1 MKILHLSDTHGQHKN
16 LRSLPEADVIV
27 HSGDF
32 TFAGSEEEAY
42 DFMDWFCN
50 LPYEHKVFIAGNH
63 DMCMYG
69 ADPIGG
75 YWWLP
80 LPILQNTTLIVVNQ
94 QLANSCLVTQNQR
107 GTKTGQNHG
116 KIKSR
121 TLRSKYPL
129 WNTSVSFAKV
139 QICPLKNEGKSLF
152 LSFTTHFPTIVPQMW
167 LLQTVLTSNG
177 LVCENWVLNF
187 VLHSVGHFQ
196 KRELAIEPKICHPYC
211 PILGFVNV

>member
-69 ADPIGG
+69 ADHIGG
-75 YWWLP
+75 LSKNVHYLNSNSVVIDGMKFYGIP
-80 LPILQNTTLIVVNQ
+80 MFMEDCMDGKLDMLIQNIPDDIDV
-94 QLANSCLVTQNQR
+94 LVTHMPPK
-107 GTKTGQNHG
+107 G
-116 KIKSR
+116 IKVLSA
-121 TLRSKYPL
+121 KGI
-129 WNTSVSFAKV
+129 VSSYY
-139 QICPLKNEGKSLF
+139 QF
-152 LSFTTHFPTIVPQMW
+152 LSDTQRYAAHIIKNDTI
-167 LLQTVLTSNG
+167 LSD
-177 LVCENWVLNF
+177 
-187 VLHSVGHFQ
+187 
-196 KRELAIEPKICHPYC
+196 
-211 PILGFVNV
+211 

>member
-42 DFMDWFCN
+42 DFMNWFCN

-75 YWWLP
+75 LSKNVHYLNSNSVVIDGMKFYGIP
-80 LPILQNTTLIVVNQ
+80 MFMEDCMDGKLDMLIQNIPDDIDV
-94 QLANSCLVTQNQR
+94 LVTHMPPKGICDIADYGKGPEHR
-107 GTKTGQNHG
+107 GNAALAEHLEVLHPTCHLFGHEHDAYGTATIGNV
-116 KIKSR
+116 IYSNACVVDSR
-121 TLRSKYPL
+121 YNLI
-129 WNTSVSFAKV
+129 N
-139 QICPLKNEGKSLF
+139 N
-152 LSFTTHFPTIVPQMW
+152 PTIIN
-167 LLQTVLTSNG
+167 L
-177 LVCENWVLNF
+177 
-187 VLHSVGHFQ
+187 
-196 KRELAIEPKICHPYC
+196 K
-211 PILGFVNV
+211 